1 MSILLLIFSGIK
13 GTLSSISGFLKD
25 NWKWVLP
32 IILVIGA
39 YWWHNK
45 EIDKAYDRGVVAEAG
60 RVKDLI
66 EAEDARN
73 REFEKNLAAQL
84 AQYVLDN
91 AAEDKVRVETETKS
105 FHTIE
110 QVIKNN
116 PVFEQCIVDKE
127 IIEERN
133 KIRALGPK
141 IEEDDNE

>member
-13 GTLSSISGFLKD
+13 GTLRSISGFLKD